1 MIWLDCK
8 ISNDQ
13 GWETYSKLVIQQL
26 ETLNVGI
33 ESMSKEIQDVK
44 EQITKIKAKEDRL
57 EELKNWKDKIDE
69 VVSPSQMKYAMR
81 ELENLRTFKTKA
93 VTIFAVV
100 QFGMAVAVLVS
111 RFI

>member
-1 MIWLDCK
+1 MP
-8 ISNDQ
+8 NDQ

-26 ETLNVGI
+26 ETLSAGI
-33 ESMSKEIQDVK
+33 ESMRVELQLVK

-57 EELKNWKDKIDE
+57 EELKAWKDKIDE
-69 VVSPSQMKYAMR
+69 VASPSQMKYALR

-100 QFGMAVAVLVS
+100 QFAMGAVLFAMN
-111 RFI
+111 FI

>member
-1 MIWLDCK
+1 M
-8 ISNDQ
+8 SNDN
-13 GWETYSKLVIQQL
+13 GWETYSKLVLQQL
-26 ETLNVGI
+26 ETLNTGI
-33 ESMSKEIQDVK
+33 EGMRKELQDVK

-57 EELKNWKDKIDE
+57 EELKVWKDKIDE

-100 QFGMAVAVLVS
+100 QFTMGAILFAMN
-111 RFI
+111 FIQS

>member
-1 MIWLDCK
+1 MP
-8 ISNDQ
+8 NDQ

-33 ESMSKEIQDVK
+33 ESMRKELQDVK

-57 EELKNWKDKIDE
+57 EELKAWKDKVDE

-81 ELENLRTFKTKA
+81 ELENLKTFKTKA
-93 VTIFAVV
+93 VTIFMVV
-100 QFGMAVAVLVS
+100 QFAMAVAVLIS

>member
-1 MIWLDCK
+1 M
-8 ISNDQ
+8 SNNQ

-26 ETLNVGI
+26 ETLNKGI
-33 ESMSKEIQDVK
+33 ESMRQELQDVK

-69 VVSPSQMKYAMR
+69 VVSPSQMKYAMK
-81 ELENLRTFKTKA
+81 ELEELRTFKTKS
-93 VTIFAVV
+93 VTIFMVV
-100 QFGMAVAVLVS
+100 QFAMAVAVLVS

>member
-1 MIWLDCK
+1 M
-8 ISNDQ
+8 SNNQ

-33 ESMSKEIQDVK
+33 ESMRKELQDVK

-57 EELKNWKDKIDE
+57 EELKTWKDKIDE

-81 ELENLRTFKTKA
+81 ELEELRTFKTKS
-93 VTIFAVV
+93 VTIFMVV
-100 QFGMAVAVLVS
+100 QFAMAVAVLVS

>member
-1 MIWLDCK
+1 M
-8 ISNDQ
+8 SNDQ

-26 ETLNVGI
+26 ETLNIGI
-33 ESMSKEIQDVK
+33 ERMRKELQDVK

-57 EELKNWKDKIDE
+57 EELKTWKDKIDE

-81 ELENLRTFKTKA
+81 ELEELRTFKTKS
-93 VTIFAVV
+93 VTIFMVV
-100 QFGMAVAVLVS
+100 QFAMAVAVLVS

>member
-1 MIWLDCK
+1 M
-8 ISNDQ
+8 SNNQ

-33 ESMSKEIQDVK
+33 ESMRKELQDVK

-57 EELKNWKDKIDE
+57 EELKTWKDKIDE

-81 ELENLRTFKTKA
+81 ELEELRTFKTKS
-93 VTIFAVV
+93 VTIFMVV
-100 QFGMAVAVLVS
+100 QFAMAVAVLVS
-111 RFI
+111 RFM

>member
-1 MIWLDCK
+1 MSD
-8 ISNDQ
+8 NQ

-33 ESMSKEIQDVK
+33 ESMRKELQDVK

-57 EELKNWKDKIDE
+57 EELKAWKDKIDE

-81 ELENLRTFKTKA
+81 ELEELRTFKTKS
-93 VTIFAVV
+93 VTIFMVV
-100 QFGMAVAVLVS
+100 QFAMAVAVLVS

>member
-1 MIWLDCK
+1 M
-8 ISNDQ
+8 SNDQ

-33 ESMSKEIQDVK
+33 ESMRKEIQDVK

-57 EELKNWKDKIDE
+57 EELKTWKDKIDE

-81 ELENLRTFKTKA
+81 ELEELRTFKTKS
-93 VTIFAVV
+93 VTIFMVV
-100 QFGMAVAVLVS
+100 QFAMAVAVLVS

>member
-1 MIWLDCK
+1 M
-8 ISNDQ
+8 SNDQ

-33 ESMSKEIQDVK
+33 ESMRKELQDVK

-57 EELKNWKDKIDE
+57 EELKTWKDKIDE

-81 ELENLRTFKTKA
+81 ELEDLRTFKTKS
-93 VTIFAVV
+93 VTIFC
-100 QFGMAVAVLVS
+100 
-111 RFI
+111 I

>member
-1 MIWLDCK
+1 M
-8 ISNDQ
+8 SNNQ

-33 ESMSKEIQDVK
+33 ESMRKELQDVK

-100 QFGMAVAVLVS
+100 QFAMGAILFAMN
-111 RFI
+111 FI

>member
-1 MIWLDCK
+1 M
-8 ISNDQ
+8 SNNQ

-33 ESMSKEIQDVK
+33 ESMRKELQDVK
-44 EQITKIKAKEDRL
+44 EQITHIKAKEDRL
-57 EELKNWKDKIDE
+57 EELKAWKDKVDE

-81 ELENLRTFKTKA
+81 ELENLKTFKTKA
-93 VTIFAVV
+93 VTIFMVV
-100 QFGMAVAVLVS
+100 QFAMAVAVLIS

>member
-1 MIWLDCK
+1 M
-8 ISNDQ
+8 SNNQ
-13 GWETYSKLVIQQL
+13 GWETYSKLVLQQL
-26 ETLNVGI
+26 ETLNTGI
-33 ESMSKEIQDVK
+33 ESMRVELQLVK

-57 EELKNWKDKIDE
+57 EELKTWKDKIDE

-100 QFGMAVAVLVS
+100 QFAMGAIIFAMN
-111 RFI
+111 FILI